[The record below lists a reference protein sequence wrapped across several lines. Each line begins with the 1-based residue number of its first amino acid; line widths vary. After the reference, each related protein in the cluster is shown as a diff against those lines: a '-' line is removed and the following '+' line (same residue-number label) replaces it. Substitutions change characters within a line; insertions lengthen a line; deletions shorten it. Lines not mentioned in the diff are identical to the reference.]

1 MSDKSDVSDGG
12 LTCGSLAV
20 LADGSFVSKVEQS
33 ELPAA
38 SEVKGHGGDVGVLT
52 LN

>member
-1 MSDKSDVSDGG
+1 MSDTSDVNDSRLTHG
-12 LTCGSLAV
+12 L
-20 LADGSFVSKVEQS
+20 LADIADSSFVSKVEQS

-38 SEVKGHGGDVGVLT
+38 SDVKGHGGDVGVLT